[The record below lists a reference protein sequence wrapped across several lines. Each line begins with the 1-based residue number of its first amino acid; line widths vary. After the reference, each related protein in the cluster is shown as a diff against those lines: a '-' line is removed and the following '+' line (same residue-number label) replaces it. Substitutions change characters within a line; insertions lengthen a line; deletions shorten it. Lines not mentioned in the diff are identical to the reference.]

1 MRVSSQEH
9 HRFPVVAQF
18 EPSQHRDA
26 SGAEAIAVNSV
37 FPDFIAQ
44 NTFGRVQQLSRP
56 LAISASCLKRILNEV
71 ALVGPNCA
79 IERKP
84 RDGAR
89 LFGSLERWRK
99 VM

>member
-1 MRVSSQEH
+1 MRVSSQDIGFSGSGSV
-9 HRFPVVAQF
+9 RALPASRCIRSGSDR
-18 EPSQHRDA
+18 SQY
-26 SGAEAIAVNSV
+26 V
-37 FPDFIAQ
+37 FHDFIAQ
-44 NTFGRVQQLSRP
+44 DTFRRVQQLSRP

-71 ALVGPNCA
+71 ALVGHDCA